1 MSAPRAGVAWLDA
14 VVFNAE
20 GLVPVIAQEHATGR
34 VLMMAWAD
42 RDALLATQ
50 ASGQGTYFSRSRAR
64 QWRKGEQ
71 SGHAQR
77 VLEMRLDCDGDTVLY
92 VVEQAGGVAC
102 HTGRASCFYRRLEA
116 DDWTV
121 VDPVLVDPRA
131 ATGRE
136 SA

>member
-1 MSAPRAGVAWLDA
+1 VSAPRAGVAWLDA

-102 HTGRASCFYRRLEA
+102 HTGRRSCFYRA
-116 DDWTV
+116 VTA
-121 VDPVLVDPRA
+121 P
-131 ATGRE
+131 
-136 SA
+136 